1 MKLYSNCP
9 TLDLHGETSDFARI
23 QINDFIR
30 DNYDLSNDTVII
42 IHGIGT
48 GVLRKTTQQVLSKNK
63 YVETYKI
70 DNFNDGQTIVKL
82 RKKIWLSSFIML
94 K

>member
-1 MKLYSNCP
+1 MMKLFSNCP

-30 DNYDLSNDTVII
+30 DNFELKNDTVVI

-48 GVLRKTTQQVLSKNK
+48 GILRKTTQEVLSKNK
-63 YVETYKI
+63 YVENYKI

-82 RKKIWLSSFIML
+82 RKSI
-94 K
+94 

>member
-82 RKKIWLSSFIML
+82 RKKI
-94 K
+94 

>member
-48 GVLRKTTQQVLSKNK
+48 GILRKTTQQVLSKNK

-82 RKKIWLSSFIML
+82 RKKI
-94 K
+94 

>member
-9 TLDLHGETSDFARI
+9 TLDLHGETSYFARVE
-23 QINDFIR
+23 INDFVR
-30 DNYDLSNDTVII
+30 DNYNLKNDTVII

-48 GVLRKTTQQVLSKNK
+48 GVLKKTTQQVLSKNK

-70 DNFNDGQTIVKL
+70 DNFNDGETIVKL
-82 RKKIWLSSFIML
+82 KKRI
-94 K
+94 